1 MAHRNRRSF
10 TPLSAGGG
18 LLLGS
23 GLVAGVEALMAVDSG
38 TGEMVW
44 TAPFV
49 AIDADPE
56 AFRSGRAMT
65 PYDNGWIYSSDRRMI
80 GLTPL

>member
-1 MAHRNRRSF
+1 
-10 TPLSAGGG
+10 
-18 LLLGS
+18 
-23 GLVAGVEALMAVDSG
+23 MAVDSG

-80 GLTPL
+80 GLIPL